1 MNLVWAALI
10 TIAVT
15 AVAVTAMLLVR
26 RRAPDGG
33 YFADGDRAAGV
44 FGVLATAF
52 SVLLG
57 FVVFLAFTRYDDSRA
72 GAQAEAITV
81 VQMFETA
88 QLLPQDGGSELSGE
102 LLCYGRSVVNLEW
115 PRMESGSS
123 SNSFNPWAVE
133 LFRTLQTIE
142 PVSASEQSA
151 FDAWLAQS
159 DARYEARRDRL
170 HAAEGIVPLSVW
182 VVLFLSAGVVVVY
195 MTFFADS
202 GERAIVQAVMMGS
215 VTTII
220 VASLLTLAALNNP
233 YSENPG
239 GLRPVAMTR
248 TLETLQQARQV
259 LELNDPIPCDAAG
272 RPT

>member
-15 AVAVTAMLLVR
+15 ATAVTAMLLVR
-26 RRAPDGG
+26 RKAPDGG

-81 VQMFETA
+81 VELFETA
-88 QLLPQDGGSELSGE
+88 QLFPPDGGTELTGE
-102 LLCYGRSVVNLEW
+102 LICYGRSVVGLEW
-115 PRMESGSS
+115 PRMETGSA
-123 SNSFNPWAVE
+123 SNTFNPWAIE
-133 LFRTLQTIE
+133 LLRTLQTIE
-142 PVSASEQSA
+142 PESPSEQSA
-151 FDAWLAQS
+151 YDAWLAQS

-182 VVLFLSAGVVVVY
+182 VVLFLSAGVVLAY

-220 VASLLTLAALNNP
+220 VASLLTLSALNNP

-239 GLRPVAMTR
+239 GLQPIAMTR
-248 TLETLQQARQV
+248 SLETLQHARQV

-272 RPT
+272 RQT